1 MVLRY
6 MGVKLTDIVPRKQ
19 ITFESLVGKIIVIDF
34 SNSAFQFLSSIR
46 QPDGTPLMDSKGQI
60 TSHLMGIWSRFSN
73 LMQQNIKLVV
83 VLDGKPPILKVKE
96 QEERAYRKSI
106 AREKYQEAKA
116 REDIELMAKYAKQTS
131 HLSKEMVDESKNLI
145 EAMGL
150 PVIQA
155 PSEADA
161 QMAFMNQQGDVWACA
176 SSDFD
181 CLIHGAPRL
190 VTNLTLSQRRKL
202 PSGAYIKITPELIE
216 LEETLSSLNINQDQL
231 LAIALLVGTD
241 YHEGVPRIGPKTAL
255 KLVNQYKDF
264 DTLFKEVKADFN
276 WKQIYAVFKS
286 MPVMKNYQ
294 IKWKD
299 PDPEK
304 IKKILVDEH
313 EFSEERV
320 SNVISKLLKK
330 KGEKSQ
336 SGLGKWIG

>member
-1 MVLRY
+1 
-6 MGVKLTDIVPRKQ
+6 MGVKLGDLVPKKQ
-19 ITFESLVGKIIVIDF
+19 ITFESLAGETIAIDF

-46 QPDGTPLMDSKGQI
+46 QPDGTPLMDSKGRI
-60 TSHLMGIWSRFSN
+60 TSHLMGIWTRFSN
-73 LMQQNIKLVV
+73 LIQQNVNLVI

-106 AREKYQEAKA
+106 AREKYEKAKA
-116 REDIELMAKYAKQTS
+116 AEDLELMAKYAKQTS
-131 HLSKEMVDESKNLI
+131 HLSKEMVDESKGLI

-161 QMAFMNQQGDVWACA
+161 QMACMNQNNDVWACA
-176 SSDFD
+176 SSDYD

-202 PSGAYIKITPELIE
+202 PSGAYIKITPETIE
-216 LEETLSSLNINQDQL
+216 LDDALKSLQINQDQL

-255 KLVNQYKDF
+255 KLVKQYHDF
-264 DTLFKEVKADFN
+264 DTLFREVKADFN

-294 IKWKD
+294 IRWQD
-299 PDPEK
+299 PDEGR
-304 IKKILVDEH
+304 IKKILIDEH
-313 EFSEERV
+313 DFSEERV
-320 SNVISKLLKK
+320 NNTLSKLLKK
-330 KGEKSQ
+330 KEEKSQ
-336 SGLGKWIG
+336 SGLDKWI